1 MLKKYKLEIS
11 NLCEKKSYNI
21 FFILSLILLLL
32 SGSFGLAI
40 FKIDSPVFDF
50 KLFTRNLKTPSVDTD
65 QLDKLNINKNYLSS
79 DQINNKDIVSE
90 WSKKI
95 MYYVENN
102 LPIPR
107 MYFPYI
113 PKNINEFETQTK
125 KNVFISILL
134 PIALKGNESVL
145 EERKLM
151 KDAFSSNNIHKIE
164 SLAKKYNVK
173 DFEKINFGNLTT
185 TNIVKIKNEL
195 LMKINKIPL
204 AMILS
209 QSIIESG
216 WGSSRFA
223 QEGNALFGE
232 WTWKKNVGIK
242 PKGNLN
248 ANFAVKNFR
257 NLSESLNS
265 YILNLNRHPAYYE
278 MRKFRAMKNKTGKK
292 ITGYDTANFLNN
304 YAEIGF
310 EYVIKIENMI
320 KSNKLY
326 RFRNAKLESY

>member
-1 MLKKYKLEIS
+1 M
-11 NLCEKKSYNI
+11 
-21 FFILSLILLLL
+21 
-32 SGSFGLAI
+32 
-40 FKIDSPVFDF
+40 
-50 KLFTRNLKTPSVDTD
+50 
-65 QLDKLNINKNYLSS
+65 
-79 DQINNKDIVSE
+79 SE

-134 PIALKGNESVL
+134 PIALRGNELVL

-151 KDAFSSNNIHKIE
+151 KDAFLSNNIHKIE
-164 SLAKKYNVK
+164 NLAKKYNVK
-173 DFEKINFGNLTT
+173 NFEKMNFGNLATK
-185 TNIVKIKNEL
+185 NIVKVKNEL

-242 PKGNLN
+242 PRGNLY
-248 ANFAVKNFR
+248 ANFAVKNFK
-257 NLSESLNS
+257 NLLESLNS
-265 YILNLNRHPAYYE
+265 YILNLNRHPAYSE
-278 MRKFRAMKNKTGKK
+278 MRKFRAMKHRTGKK
-292 ITGYDTANFLNN
+292 ITGYDTANFLNK

-310 EYVIKIENMI
+310 EYVTKIENMI

>member
-1 MLKKYKLEIS
+1 MLKKYKLKI
-11 NLCEKKSYNI
+11 NNNFEKKFYGMM
-21 FFILSLILLLL
+21 FISSLILLLL
-32 SGSFGLAI
+32 NGFLGVEI
-40 FKIDSPVFDF
+40 FKIDSPVFNF
-50 KLFTRNLKTPSVDTD
+50 KLFTKNFDNPSVDTN
-65 QLDKLNINKNYLSS
+65 QFDKFNINKNYLSS
-79 DQINNKDIVSE
+79 DQINNKDIVSK

-125 KNVFISILL
+125 KNVFMSILL
-134 PIALKGNESVL
+134 PIALRGNELVL

-151 KDAFSSNNIHKIE
+151 KDAFLSNNIHKIE
-164 SLAKKYNVK
+164 NLAKKYNVK
-173 DFEKINFGNLTT
+173 NFEKMNFGNLATK
-185 TNIVKIKNEL
+185 NIVKVKNEL

-242 PKGNLN
+242 PRGNLY
-248 ANFAVKNFR
+248 ANFAVKNFK
-257 NLSESLNS
+257 NLLESLNS
-265 YILNLNRHPAYYE
+265 YILNLNRHPAYSE
-278 MRKFRAMKNKTGKK
+278 MRKFRAMKYKTGKK
-292 ITGYDTANFLNN
+292 ITGYDTANFLNK

-310 EYVIKIENMI
+310 EYVTKIENMI